1 MFEAVLWQHNEE
13 IIHTREG
20 YDLFG
25 LLGDLGG
32 ITQIFYLIFGIL
44 LYPVSEHSFVVKA
57 LKKLY
62 YARTRD
68 NEIFKSDGKKSAAIK
83 RKIESLLGGDQGEA
97 A

>member
-1 MFEAVLWQHNEE
+1 M
-13 IIHTREG
+13 
-20 YDLFG
+20 FG

-32 ITQIFYLIFGIL
+32 ITQIFYLIFGII
-44 LYPVSEHSFVVKA
+44 LYPFSEHSFVVKA

-68 NEIFKSDGKKSAAIK
+68 NEIFRSDGKKAAAIK
-83 RKIESLLGGDQGEA
+83 RKVDTLLGGDQSEA